1 MILQSNL
8 DPDNIPKIKAE
19 KTGWNHNYDFHPA
32 FVPKIISD
40 FL

>member
-19 KTGWNHNYDFHPA
+19 KTGWNLNYDFHPA
-32 FVPKIISD
+32 FVPKITCD